1 MAATWCVLMG
11 SCNDFGQ
18 DMDTHTDGN
27 PLSVDGGMD
36 MLTIDL
42 LRSMIHNLVIW
53 HWGNGTHW
61 AGTLACHIWHT

>member
-42 LRSMIHNLVIW
+42 LRSMIHNLVI
-53 HWGNGTHW
+53 
-61 AGTLACHIWHT
+61 